1 MDSTSDTRPNEPAS
15 RASLLALQAL
25 GKLHV
30 GLFSLKNVDATQ
42 VFTQMELDRGKINLT
57 ALHGQIL
64 QGTHQ
69 GNWTIDVRQSVSA
82 PSTASSS
89 DEKAPPNVR
98 FHGAGTLH
106 DIALDQIGTLMHDPW
121 ISGTADANFVVD
133 GADFRDVL
141 SHCDGKFRFLMRNGS
156 LPHIELPG
164 SRGPLP
170 VRRFAGEL
178 DLKEGEWKLSDA
190 TLESHDGTYQVSG
203 RASSGK
209 HFDFTLTGSDEQSWA
224 VTGTVADPHVTP
236 VVQSEAKR
244 TEVDVKLPKQLEHK

>member
-1 MDSTSDTRPNEPAS
+1 
-15 RASLLALQAL
+15 LQAR

-30 GLFSLKNVDATQ
+30 GQFSLKNVDATQ
-42 VFTQMELDRGKINLT
+42 VFTQLELDRGKINLT
-57 ALHGQIL
+57 GLRGQIL

-69 GNWTIDVRQSVSA
+69 GNWTIDVSQAVTRA
-82 PSTASSS
+82 PSPHPSSN
-89 DEKAPPNVR
+89 EKVPTPNVR
-98 FHGAGTLH
+98 FHAAGTLH
-106 DIALDQIGTLMHDPW
+106 DISLDQIGTLMHDPW
-121 ISGTADANFVVD
+121 ISGTADANFVVE
-133 GADFRDVL
+133 GSDFHDVL

-164 SRGPLP
+164 SRSPLP

-203 RASSGK
+203 RASSAK
-209 HFDFTLTGSDEQSWA
+209 IFDFTLTSSDEQSWT
-224 VTGTVADPHVTP
+224 VTGTLAAPRVTP

-244 TEVDVKLPKQLEHK
+244 TEVDVKLPKAQLEHK